1 MRRAIGIFALLAG
14 FLLSIPFALAQNEYE
29 VSFGNYTVNYN
40 SFPSTVLD
48 ANVAKAVG
56 VKRSD
61 SRGVMTIAIR
71 YKAEGQ
77 VAKPVKADITATAT
91 NLIGQLRKLDFKEVK
106 EDGVF
111 YYIGDFPVA
120 RNETLTFD
128 VSLIPDGETQR
139 HEFKFTRK
147 F

>member
-1 MRRAIGIFALLAG
+1 MRKAIGIFALLAG
-14 FLLSIPFALAQNEYE
+14 LLLSIPFALAQNEYE

-48 ANVAKAVG
+48 ANIAKAIG
-56 VKRSD
+56 IKRSD
-61 SRGVMTIAIR
+61 ARGVMTIAIR
-71 YKAEGQ
+71 YTAEGQ
-77 VAKPVKADITATAT
+77 PAKPVKADITATAT
-91 NLIGQLRKLDFKEVK
+91 NLIGQIRKLDFKEVK

-111 YYIGDFPVA
+111 YYIGDYAVA

-128 VSLIPDGETQR
+128 VKLIPDGETQR